1 MVSLYYNIFKRD
13 ASGAPVWVEA
23 VHDLDTAKGRII
35 ELSAESPG
43 QYVVFSQRSGRVVS
57 SGTIVASPAARSA
70 HNAEPGWQQHGI
82 SSTRTR
88 HTLGVNSGANLWEL

>member
-1 MVSLYYNIFKRD
+1 MVSQYYNIFKRD

-23 VHDLDTAKGRII
+23 VRDLETAKGRII

-43 QYVVFSQRSGRVVS
+43 QYVVFSQKSGRVVS

-70 HNAEPGWQQHGI
+70 HNAMKDSAGGNTELPLRQPD
-82 SSTRTR
+82 
-88 HTLGVNSGANLWEL
+88 TLWK

>member
-1 MVSLYYNIFKRD
+1 MVSFYYNIFKRD

-70 HNAEPGWQQHGI
+70 HNAMKNPAGNNTELAQPERD
-82 SSTRTR
+82 T
-88 HTLGVNSGANLWEL
+88 LWE

>member
-1 MVSLYYNIFKRD
+1 MVSLYFNIFKRD

-43 QYVVFSQRSGRVVS
+43 QYAVFSRSGRMVC

-70 HNAEPGWQQHGI
+70 HNAMKDSAGDNTDLHRREPE
-82 SSTRTR
+82 T
-88 HTLGVNSGANLWEL
+88 LWE

>member
-23 VHDLDTAKGRII
+23 VHDVETAKGRII

-43 QYVVFSQRSGRVVS
+43 QYVVFSQTSGRVVS

-70 HNAEPGWQQHGI
+70 HNAMKDSAGDNTELPRREPD
-82 SSTRTR
+82 T
-88 HTLGVNSGANLWEL
+88 LWE

>member
-1 MVSLYYNIFKRD
+1 MVSLYFNIFKRD

-43 QYVVFSQRSGRVVS
+43 QYVIFSQRSGRMVG

-70 HNAEPGWQQHGI
+70 HNAMKDSAHDNVDLHRREPE
-82 SSTRTR
+82 
-88 HTLGVNSGANLWEL
+88 TLWD